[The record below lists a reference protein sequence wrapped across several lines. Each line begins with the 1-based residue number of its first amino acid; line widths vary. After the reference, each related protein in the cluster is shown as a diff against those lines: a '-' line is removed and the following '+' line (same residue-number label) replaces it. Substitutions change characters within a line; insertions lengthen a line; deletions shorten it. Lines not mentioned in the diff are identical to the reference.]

1 MRQIAAIGGLVLLS
15 GCGGGGGS
23 PTPPSRV
30 PQSLT
35 VNPAA
40 TNLIKIA
47 QEQTYTASTHYST
60 GADSTVSATWQSDN
74 QNVASIDGTGK
85 ATGLDSGEATLIAK
99 AEGLTGTL
107 KIRVVP
113 DYQGTWNGEYVIRA
127 CRASGGFDPKDFCSA
142 DGFKAGQRL
151 PITFALT
158 QDRDRLSGSVFIGTL
173 EHTLDA
179 SSAIRVDG
187 GAALSGA
194 GSATV
199 EDVKVDTTINPVA
212 IRASGPSLTG
222 SFTLT
227 LGVSGVAGSAAFD
240 AHLGAVTRTAATAS
254 LRATSFH
261 FSSLRDLI
269 EAARRE

>member
-1 MRQIAAIGGLVLLS
+1 MRQLVAIVGLIVLT

-23 PTPPSRV
+23 SAPPSPV
-30 PQSLT
+30 PQTLT

-47 QEQTYTASTHYST
+47 EEQSYTASVRYST
-60 GADSTVSATWQSDN
+60 GTESPASATWQSDN
-74 QNVASIDGTGK
+74 QNVASIDGSGK
-85 ATGLDSGEATLIAK
+85 AVGLDSGEATLIAR

-113 DYQGTWNGEYVIRA
+113 DYGGTWNGEYVIRA

-158 QDRDRLSGSVFIGTL
+158 QDHDRLSGAIFIGTL

-212 IRASGPSLTG
+212 IRASGASLTG

-227 LGVSGVAGSAAFD
+227 FGVSGVVGSAAFD
-240 AHLGAVTRTAATAS
+240 GQLESVSKTAATTS